1 MVLGTLMLFIGAQ
14 AQNANRSGVV
24 VELGGGYTT
33 GNLVDG
39 SYSYGGGYWDYFT
52 NKWINTPGTYS
63 AGEGQGGYIS
73 LDAGYQW
80 ATARHFA
87 VKSMATVGVPLADV
101 EHTNFGVKGMLRY
114 TSNDFGSGQSIYCE
128 VGVGPKLYFYKN
140 GEVGFLIAPEAG
152 VGLNINSHL
161 YLGLDF
167 AYNIFVEG
175 EWRDCSYGV
184 PQLKVGYRF

>member
-24 VELGGGYTT
+24 VELGGGHTI

-52 NKWINTPGTYS
+52 NKWINTPGNYS
-63 AGEGQGGYIS
+63 AGKGQGVYLS

-80 ATARHFA
+80 ATSRHFA
-87 VKSMATVGVPLADV
+87 VKAMAIVGVPLAYTKY
-101 EHTNFGVKGMLRY
+101 TNFGMKGMLRY
-114 TSNDFGSGQSIYCE
+114 TSNDFGRGQSIYAE
-128 VGVGPKLYFYKN
+128 AGVGPKLYVVN
-140 GEVGFLIAPEAG
+140 DCIGVLISPEIG
-152 VGLNINSHL
+152 VGININSHL

-167 AYNIFVEG
+167 VYNMFAEG
-175 EWRDCSYGV
+175 DRLDRSYGV